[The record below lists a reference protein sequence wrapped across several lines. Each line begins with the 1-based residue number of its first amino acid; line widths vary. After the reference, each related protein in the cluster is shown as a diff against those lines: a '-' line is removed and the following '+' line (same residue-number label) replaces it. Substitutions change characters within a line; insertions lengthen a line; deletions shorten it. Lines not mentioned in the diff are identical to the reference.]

1 LKEYTVLKA
10 TLEGGAVTN
19 EIITPSDLPAVAVTT
34 AAGLTFVDLFCG
46 IGGFHQALTQ
56 LGATCVL
63 ACDIDAKC
71 REVYEANYGIKPH
84 EDVTKLDTATMP
96 DFDVLCGGFP
106 CFVAGTQ
113 VLTESGYKAIE
124 TVSLEDRLLTH
135 TGAFQRILNLQRK
148 VYPGTLY
155 NVDLKYHPRA
165 LTATDEHPFY
175 VREKQADGTFAP
187 PVWKPIRDI
196 TDRDFFGMAVTPKR
210 LETTRL
216 PVGLSELVR
225 RVLEENR
232 VPEWVQCASGGF
244 LDAFLA
250 VLSPAEETF
259 SLSVALALQRI
270 YFKLRRFTLIQAVGR
285 KRYRLVEDP
294 EDTEAFIDGEYAWR
308 PSVRITHS
316 PVAEPTPVYN
326 FEVEHDNSYCVE
338 NTLVHNCQAFS
349 HSGKQGGFEDTRG
362 TLFRDCAR
370 ILKDKQPKYFLM
382 ENVKNL
388 KGHDGGRT
396 WATIYKSLTEAGY
409 VTYPDPVV
417 LSPHQ
422 LGVPQHRERV
432 LLMGLRK
439 DLAPPSLPVLERLS
453 PMPTLLSSILLEET
467 PDGTALT
474 ADDTALLT
482 LWEEMIQHMKGLGIK
497 MPTFPLWSEEWDSET
512 EWEGLPDWKAKFV
525 RQNREF
531 YTEHEEFLEEWLTRA
546 RLRPK
551 FVGAKSKLEWQAGA
565 FQDDDSLWTL
575 LFQFRPSGIRVK
587 RATYSPALVAMAQ
600 IVYVGEKRRKLSPR
614 EVARLQ
620 SFPDTFQLPAS
631 AATAYK
637 QFGNSVNVEVIKYAM
652 NHILTRMRSA
662 PSSL

>member
-1 LKEYTVLKA
+1 MVKYECPRCGYESTQRQKYDRHIQSRTNPCSDKYALLLKEYTLLKA
-10 TLEGGAVTN
+10 SLTVTN
-19 EIITPSDLPAVAVTT
+19 EVITPTPIGDRGGPAIGDKRLPAT
-34 AAGLTFVDLFCG
+34 GLTFIDLFCG

-71 REVYEANYGIKPH
+71 RDVYEANYGLKPH

-106 CFVAGTQ
+106 C
-113 VLTESGYKAIE
+113 
-124 TVSLEDRLLTH
+124 
-135 TGAFQRILNLQRK
+135 
-148 VYPGTLY
+148 
-155 NVDLKYHPRA
+155 
-165 LTATDEHPFY
+165 
-175 VREKQADGTFAP
+175 
-187 PVWKPIRDI
+187 
-196 TDRDFFGMAVTPKR
+196 
-210 LETTRL
+210 
-216 PVGLSELVR
+216 
-225 RVLEENR
+225 
-232 VPEWVQCASGGF
+232 
-244 LDAFLA
+244 
-250 VLSPAEETF
+250 
-259 SLSVALALQRI
+259 
-270 YFKLRRFTLIQAVGR
+270 
-285 KRYRLVEDP
+285 
-294 EDTEAFIDGEYAWR
+294 
-308 PSVRITHS
+308 
-316 PVAEPTPVYN
+316 
-326 FEVEHDNSYCVE
+326 
-338 NTLVHNCQAFS
+338 QAFS
-349 HSGKQGGFEDTRG
+349 HSGKQEGFEDTRG

-370 ILKDKQPKYFLM
+370 ILKDKQPRFFLM

-409 VTYPDPVV
+409 VTYTDPVV

-439 DLAPPSLPVLERLS
+439 DLAPPTLPVLERLS
-453 PMPTLLSSILLEET
+453 PTPTLLRSILLEEA
-467 PDGTALT
+467 PEGTALT

-482 LWEEMIQHMKGLGIK
+482 LWEEMIQHMKGLEIK
-497 MPTFPLWSEEWDSET
+497 MPTFPLWSEEWDSDSEL
-512 EWEGLPDWKAKFV
+512 EDLPDWKAKFV

-531 YTEHEEFLEEWLTRA
+531 YTEHEEYLEEWLTKA
-546 RLRPK
+546 RLLPK

-565 FQDDDSLWTL
+565 FQADDSLWTL

-620 SFPDTFQLPAS
+620 SFPDSFQLPAS

-637 QFGNSVNVEVIKYAM
+637 QFGNSVNVDVIKYAM
-652 NHILTRMRSA
+652 THILTRMA
-662 PSSL
+662 PSSS